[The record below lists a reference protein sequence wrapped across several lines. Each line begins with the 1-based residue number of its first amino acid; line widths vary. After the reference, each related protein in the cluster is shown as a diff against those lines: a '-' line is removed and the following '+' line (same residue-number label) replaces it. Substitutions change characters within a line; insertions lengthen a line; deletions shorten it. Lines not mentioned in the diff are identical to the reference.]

1 MKFIRGLYNLSPEQ
15 KGCVV
20 TIGNFDG
27 MHCGH
32 IELLKK
38 LNAKAEQ
45 LQLPATV
52 IIFEPQPNEYFGGA
66 KTPPRLMRLREKLS
80 VLQAQGVQQVLCL
93 RFDKTL
99 AALSAEQ
106 FVEQILIAG
115 LQIKHLIIGDDFRF
129 GYQRLGDFELLQ
141 RYAMSHNFTVD
152 KIHTF
157 LMQDERVSSSR
168 VRRAL
173 EVGDLK
179 IAEYLLGRPF
189 TLSGRVAHGDKRGRI
204 IGFPTA
210 NIYLHRKAVP
220 IAGVYVV
227 KMHGITRAGLPGV
240 ANVGTRPTVGGTRS
254 LLEVH
259 LFDFN
264 RDIYGRHVEV
274 EFIKKLRDEK
284 RYDSFELLKEQIF
297 KDAAQARQFFMLD

>member
-1 MKFIRGLYNLSPEQ
+1 MKFIRGLYNLPSNQ
-15 KGCVV
+15 AGSVV

-27 MHCGH
+27 IHRGH
-32 IELLKK
+32 VELLKK
-38 LNAKAEQ
+38 LNTKAAE
-45 LQLPATV
+45 LKLPATV

-80 VLQAQGVQQVLCL
+80 MLKKQGVQQVLCL
-93 RFDKTL
+93 NFNKML

-106 FVEQILIAG
+106 FVEQVLIAG
-115 LQIKHLIIGDDFRF
+115 LNIKHLIIGDDFRF

-141 RYAMSHNFTVD
+141 RYAASHNFAVD
-152 KIHTF
+152 KMPTF
-157 LMQDERVSSSR
+157 ILQDERVSSSR
-168 VRRAL
+168 IRRVL
-173 EVGDLK
+173 EAGDLK
-179 IAEYLLGRPF
+179 AASDLLGHPF
-189 TLSGRVAHGDKRGRI
+189 TLSGRVAHGAKRGRI

-227 KMHGITRAGLPGV
+227 KMHGITRAALPGV
-240 ANVGTRPTVGGTRS
+240 ANVGTRPTVDGTRS

-264 RDIYGRHVEV
+264 QDIYGRHVEV

-284 RYDSFELLKEQIF
+284 KYDSFELLKEQIF

>member
-1 MKFIRGLYNLSPEQ
+1 MKFIRGLYNLPSNQ
-15 KGCVV
+15 TGCVV

-27 MHCGH
+27 IHRGH
-32 IELLKK
+32 VELLKK
-38 LNAKAEQ
+38 LNVKAAE

-80 VLQAQGVQQVLCL
+80 MLQKQGVQQVLCL
-93 RFDKTL
+93 NFNKTL

-106 FVEQILIAG
+106 FVEEVLIAG
-115 LQIKHLIIGDDFRF
+115 LNIKHLIIGDDFRF
-129 GYQRLGDFELLQ
+129 GSQRLGDFELLQ
-141 RYAMSHNFTVD
+141 RYAASHHFTVD
-152 KIHTF
+152 KMSTF
-157 LMQDERVSSSR
+157 ILQDERVSSSR
-168 VRRAL
+168 VRRVL
-173 EVGDLK
+173 EAGDLK
-179 IAEYLLGRPF
+179 AASDLLGHPF
-189 TLSGRVAHGDKRGRI
+189 TLSGRVAHGAKRGRI

-227 KMHGITRAGLPGV
+227 KMHGITRAALPGV

-264 RDIYGRHVEV
+264 QDIYGRHVEV
-274 EFIKKLRDEK
+274 EFIKKLRDERK
-284 RYDSFELLKEQIF
+284 YDSFELLKEQIF
-297 KDAAQARQFFMLD
+297 KDAAQARKFFMLD